1 MLAKRV
7 RSLQIAPV
15 VSARVLIRIS
25 TLFAVALL
33 AFFALPAFIVSG
45 TAASEQPASVN
56 APPAVHLAN
65 ISTRLAVGTG
75 DNVLIVGFII
85 TGTQPKQI
93 IVRGLGPLLPVSENM
108 ADPTLQLHDSSGA
121 MIASNDN
128 WRDTQEA
135 GLKATT
141 IPPSNDYDSAIVRS
155 LQPGAYTAVL
165 GGKGGTSGVA
175 LVEIYDLD
183 LTVDSKLANI
193 STRGRVEQGD
203 NVLIGGTIVLG
214 SGSTTVLFRA
224 LGPSLPG
231 VGNALQ
237 DTTLELYNGQ
247 GNIIATNDNWQDSQ
261 ADEIAGTTIPPN
273 DPREAAILRQLTP
286 GAYTAIVRGKNNTT
300 GVGLIEAYQLN

>member
-1 MLAKRV
+1 M
-7 RSLQIAPV
+7 
-15 VSARVLIRIS
+15 SARVLIRIS
-25 TLFAVALL
+25 SLVAVALL
-33 AFFALPAFIVSG
+33 AFFALPTFIISG
-45 TAASEQPASVN
+45 TAASGQPASVN

-85 TGTQPKQI
+85 TGTQSKQI

-128 WRDTQEA
+128 WRDTQEG

-247 GNIIATNDNWQDSQ
+247 GNVIATNDNWQDSQ
-261 ADEIAGTTIPPN
+261 ADEIQGTTIPPN
-273 DPREAAILRQLTP
+273 DPREAAILHQLTP